1 MLIFITYIQFKES
14 VLGLMNR
21 ALPEAAY
28 SAADYCTS
36 TLQSGTEAP
45 ILGIEAAPF
54 HSADR

>member
-1 MLIFITYIQFKES
+1 M
-14 VLGLMNR
+14 LGLMNR